1 MFSAETIPN
10 FSAKRVKV
18 WQCCK
23 QPNNGSY
30 HGNCQATLNIAV
42 MICIVCNALETR
54 MSSKGKKFIEAIE
67 LCRLVKNREDCREL
81 KKAKGHP
88 GKEGGGSKGRN
99 PPAVRQTDRQTGQG
113 RGRWGGGSLC
123 GSVAY
128 LMAAGDPTFLS
139 SSSRLASPVCLNP
152 ED

>member
-67 LCRLVKNREDCREL
+67 LFRLVKNREDCREL

-113 RGRWGGGSLC
+113 RAGAGGEG
-123 GSVAY
+123 
-128 LMAAGDPTFLS
+128 AACAVLW
-139 SSSRLASPVCLNP
+139 LI
-152 ED
+152 